1 MELAFTSGDDT
12 KSIARNDTSFIFA
25 FVYNCDIIHFQL
37 NELSI
42 ETMKGFEESC
52 SN

>member
-1 MELAFTSGDDT
+1 MNTEKVRSAFLHC
-12 KSIARNDTSFIFA
+12 ANDTSFIFA

>member
-1 MELAFTSGDDT
+1 MPKKFGRRFC
-12 KSIARNDTSFIFA
+12 IARNDASFIFA
-25 FVYNCDIIHFQL
+25 FVYNCDVIHFQL